1 MNGKSSMKKLR
12 CSPAARTSREEA
24 ALPPGERRTAEC
36 PGRSAEELTGPMKRT
51 IIAVTALLLAPLAML
66 HGADSPSLQP
76 LQFLGKPKPE
86 NAVNLLPTPNPDF
99 N

>member
-1 MNGKSSMKKLR
+1 MNHTLIL
-12 CSPAARTSREEA
+12 
-24 ALPPGERRTAEC
+24 LP
-36 PGRSAEELTGPMKRT
+36 
-51 IIAVTALLLAPLAML
+51 ALLLAPLAAL
-66 HGADSPSLQP
+66 HAADSPSLQP